1 MAQIHVCHDGRV
13 FLFAAFLVH
22 ALATFGVLGSG
33 VSTATETDPP
43 PGVPCGEGLCLC
55 TRLSANCSGRLAQVM
70 HIPSLPDNIVYLDL
84 SHNNFSSN
92 ILTRNIF
99 ENLTNIYTLHLSS
112 NKFTWLPR
120 YIFEKMKNLN
130 FLNLNNNK
138 ELQIESLREVLSIQ
152 SLRKVEAKNCNLS
165 PPPVGL
171 FQNMTTLVSHLDLS
185 SNPYGGSYHLDGFCN
200 FNYLEHVKLSDCD
213 FQDITSS
220 CPILFT
226 DLDLTGNTLR
236 AFPKTCVGGESM
248 FPLLTF
254 LRLSHNRIHTLS
266 SSDICLPWL
275 TDLYLSYNH
284 IKVFPTGAFSYKNF
298 PALQTLYL
306 QHQYSFSGTASGRT
320 RIEDNAFQNPHLQ
333 YLDLS
338 YNQLDF
344 NDLNNVGEHPFADCY
359 GMTDLILI
367 SNNFMNVDDQRFNG
381 LFRHLQSLV
390 YLSLQYTGLGSF
402 SNETFSRLRRLRG
415 LYIQD
420 NIISNIPDGAFDSLQ
435 SLTLL
440 YLHNNRIKSI
450 TQNTFGEGLRGRLKT
465 LTLGLNPLECS
476 CELLWFQDWFKSD
489 LELFTGLE
497 EKITD
502 YKCSNVPE
510 MTLADFSMAE
520 QACVLSRETS
530 LLLIQI
536 NVLVV
541 VSLTMVSLIFRYR
554 WHFRLLLYELFRG
567 RDNLRRQRLQAD
579 NFHFDVFVSYA
590 SEDLPWVRQQL
601 MGRLEAELGL
611 RLCVHERDFLPG
623 RHIVDNIAHSVDSS
637 RKVLM
642 VFSANFLRSQW
653 CQFELSVCLTHVMDV
668 DDSLIVVC
676 VDDVMS
682 RDMTSAMK
690 AVLKTTTYIQW
701 SEDEGEEAV
710 ASFWRRLHLALR
722 EILPRGQNHV

>member
-1 MAQIHVCHDGRV
+1 MPPAAVYVWLLCQFAV
-13 FLFAAFLVH
+13 FPVDVRGTPGTTSSELL
-22 ALATFGVLGSG
+22 T
-33 VSTATETDPP
+33 STISPP
-43 PGVPCGEGLCLC
+43 ESLCGDGLCTC
-55 TRLSANCSGRLAQVM
+55 TQSDADCSGRLAHVRYV
-70 HIPSLPDNIVYLDL
+70 PKLPEKITYVDL
-84 SHNNFSSN
+84 SHNNFSSA
-92 ILTRNIF
+92 ILTEDIF
-99 ENLTNIYTLHLSS
+99 HNLTNTVYLNLSS
-112 NKFTWLPR
+112 NNFTGLPKDA
-120 YIFEKMKNLN
+120 FEGMMELDT
-130 FLNLNNNK
+130 LILNNNEHLDIK
-138 ELQIESLREVLSIQ
+138 SVREILSMQGLDYI
-152 SLRKVEAKNCNLS
+152 RAENCNLPQ
-165 PPPVGL
+165 PPKYF
-171 FQNMTTLVSHLDLS
+171 FQNITSTVARIDFG
-185 SNPYGGSYHLDGFCN
+185 SNPHGGTYHLDGFCD
-200 FNYLEHVKLSDCD
+200 LENLLYVELHDCD
-213 FQDITSS
+213 FKDITSS
-220 CPILFT
+220 CRVSFAHLH
-226 DLDLTGNTLR
+226 LSGNTLR
-236 AFPKTCVGGESM
+236 KFPKTCIGEESIFPMLSYFWLVHNQIDSLSM
-248 FPLLTF
+248 
-254 LRLSHNRIHTLS
+254 
-266 SSDICLPWL
+266 SDICLPAL
-275 TDLYLSYNH
+275 QHLDLSFNRIRLY
-284 IKVFPTGAFSYKNF
+284 PTGAFEFHRF
-298 PALQTLYL
+298 PDLETLYL
-306 QHQYSFSGTASGRT
+306 QHQSSDMDITVVV
-320 RIEDNAFQNPHLQ
+320 EDGAFNNPSLRDIDLRHNQIQIADQGKTGKYAFVNCFRVKYL
-333 YLDLS
+333 YLD
-338 YNQLDF
+338 
-344 NDLNNVGEHPFADCY
+344 G
-359 GMTDLILI
+359 
-367 SNNFMNVDDQRFNG
+367 NNFTNVDDQRFLE
-381 LFRHLQSLV
+381 LFRHLLELTQLSVSNTRLDSILSKAFPSFHLLE
-390 YLSLQYTGLGSF
+390 YLF
-402 SNETFSRLRRLRG
+402 ME
-415 LYIQD
+415 D
-420 NIISNIPDGAFDSLQ
+420 NMISSIPDGAFDSVQ
-435 SLTLL
+435 GLTHLH
-440 YLHNNRIKSI
+440 LHNNKIKSI
-450 TQNTFGEGLRGRLKT
+450 TQNTFGEGLRGRLKN

-567 RDNLRRQRLQAD
+567 RDNLRRQRLRAD

-623 RHIVDNIAHSVDSS
+623 RHIVDNIMHSVDSS